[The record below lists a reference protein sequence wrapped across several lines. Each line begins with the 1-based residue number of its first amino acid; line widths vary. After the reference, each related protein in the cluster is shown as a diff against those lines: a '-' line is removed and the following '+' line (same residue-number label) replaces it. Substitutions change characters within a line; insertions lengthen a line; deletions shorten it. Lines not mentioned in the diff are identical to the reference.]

1 MILLSQNR
9 MIKEVMYM
17 AVRIQTSDG
26 KHYDVKLAPNQKVV
40 TVVKSKPKGYIL
52 DINANKVARKK
63 LSSDAYSLYM
73 YFTLNMP
80 GYTEALS
87 MKYNVEISA
96 LSERTYYKA
105 VNELIEKGYLVKTPH
120 EQIKEYYLF
129 FENGSD
135 DDEI

>member
-1 MILLSQNR
+1 
-9 MIKEVMYM
+9 M
-17 AVRIQTSDG
+17 AVRVQASDG
-26 KHYDVKLAPNQKVV
+26 KYYDIKLAPNQKVV

-52 DINANKVARKK
+52 DIESNKLARKN

-73 YFTLNMP
+73 HFVLNIP

-87 MKYNVEISA
+87 MKHNLDTSS

-105 VNELIEKGYLVKTPH
+105 INELIEKGYLIKTPH
-120 EQIKEYYLF
+120 ERIKEYYLF
-129 FENGSD
+129 YESGT

>member
-1 MILLSQNR
+1 
-9 MIKEVMYM
+9 M
-17 AVRIQTSDG
+17 AVRVQADDG
-26 KHYDVKLAPNQKVV
+26 KSYEFKLAPNQKVV

-52 DINANKVARKK
+52 DIVANRVAHKK

-73 YFTLNMP
+73 YFVLNIP

-87 MKYNVEISA
+87 MKHITNNMA

-105 VNELIEKGYLVKTPH
+105 VNELIEKRYLVKTLH
-120 EQIKEYYLF
+120 KQIKEYYLF
-129 FENGSD
+129 YENG

>member
-1 MILLSQNR
+1 MIGDVIYVAIRFQ
-9 MIKEVMYM
+9 
-17 AVRIQTSDG
+17 ADG
-26 KHYDVKLAPNQKVV
+26 GKYYDIKLAPNQKVV

-52 DINANKVARKK
+52 DIGANRAAHKK

-73 YFTLNMP
+73 HFVLNVP

-87 MKYNVEISA
+87 MKYITDNTD

-105 VNELIEKGYLVKTPH
+105 IKELIEQGYLVKTPH

-129 FENGSD
+129 YENG

>member
-1 MILLSQNR
+1 
-9 MIKEVMYM
+9 M
-17 AVRIQTSDG
+17 AVRIQASDG
-26 KHYDVKLAPNQKVV
+26 KYYDIKLAPNQKVV

-52 DINANKVARKK
+52 DIEANKLARKI

-73 YFTLNMP
+73 HFVLNVP

-87 MKYNVEISA
+87 MKYNLDTSS
-96 LSERTYYKA
+96 LSERTYYKS
-105 VNELIEKGYLVKTPH
+105 VNELIEKGYLVKTEH

-129 FENGSD
+129 YEGGT

>member
-1 MILLSQNR
+1 MRL
-9 MIKEVMYM
+9 
-17 AVRIQTSDG
+17 AVRVQID
-26 KHYDVKLAPNQKVV
+26 KNKYYDIKLVPNQKVV
-40 TVVKSKPKGYIL
+40 TIIKSKPKGYIL
-52 DINANKVARKK
+52 DIEANKLARKT

-73 YFTLNMP
+73 YFVLNIP

-87 MKYNVEISA
+87 MKHNVEISA

-105 VNELIEKGYLVKTPH
+105 INELIEKRYLVKTQH

-129 FENGSD
+129 YENGT

>member
-1 MILLSQNR
+1 
-9 MIKEVMYM
+9 M
-17 AVRIQTSDG
+17 AVRFQANDG
-26 KHYDVKLAPNQKVV
+26 KHYDIKLAPNQKVV

-52 DINANKVARKK
+52 DIDANKLARKT

-73 YFTLNMP
+73 HFVLNVP

-87 MKYNVEISA
+87 MKHNLDTSS
-96 LSERTYYKA
+96 LSERTYYKS

-129 FENGSD
+129 YEAGN
-135 DDEI
+135 DEI

>member
-1 MILLSQNR
+1 
-9 MIKEVMYM
+9 M
-17 AVRIQTSDG
+17 AVRIQVSND
-26 KHYDVKLAPNQKVV
+26 KYYDIKLAPNQKVV

-52 DINANKVARKK
+52 DIEANRIAHKN

-73 YFTLNMP
+73 HFVLNVP

-87 MKYNVEISA
+87 MQHITHNSA

-105 VNELIEKGYLVKTPH
+105 VNELIEKRYLVKRPH

-129 FENGSD
+129 YENG